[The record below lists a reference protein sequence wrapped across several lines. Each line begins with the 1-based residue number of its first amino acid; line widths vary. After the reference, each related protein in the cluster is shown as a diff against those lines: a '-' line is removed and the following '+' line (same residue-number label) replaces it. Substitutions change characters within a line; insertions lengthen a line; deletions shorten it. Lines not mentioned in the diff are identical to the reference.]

1 MIYSDYEMFTKA
13 GNKACESLVK
23 KVIRKI
29 KSQQKMTHEL
39 ILKLCQTGC
48 KKIEEKYPEVY
59 DSEPVF
65 HIATCVNR
73 ALKSEGYSFKV
84 DSYDLY

>member
-1 MIYSDYEMFTKA
+1 MIYSNYEMFTKA

-29 KSQQKMTHEL
+29 QSQQKMTAEL
-39 ILKLCQTGC
+39 ITEMCKTGC

-59 DSEPVF
+59 DSEPVY
-65 HIATCVNR
+65 HIATCVNK
-73 ALKSEGYSFKV
+73 ALQSEGYNFKV

>member
-29 KSQQKMTHEL
+29 KGQKKVSREL
-39 ILKLCQTGC
+39 ITEMCKIGC
-48 KKIEEKYPEVY
+48 KKIEEKFEEVY
-59 DSEPVF
+59 DSEPPY
-65 HIATCVNR
+65 HIAYCVNK
-73 ALKSEGYSFKV
+73 ALENEGYYFRV
-84 DSYDLY
+84 DSYDFS